1 MTKLRFAFILFL
13 IIVFLI
19 GVSVILNTKHDFN
32 KPLYE
37 PITTC
42 PTMLLQR
49 GNTLLMY
56 NSNEPENPNVNPM
69 VFYSLDEYIQYY
81 NEQKQQGNDCP
92 VLYLQQEYDAQNKA
106 VYRVRP
112 SPFELDGGVSNE
124 QQNQMFI
131 SLEDYA
137 DASRDQ
143 PPYNA
148 GNFPG
153 FDPHGQYIGVYTEL
167 DAIHHSTE
175 TDPIS
180 DNSMDP
186 NWGGVTHTR
195 KSVDA
200 GKYDGNIITRPVLST
215 PKTSFYPSLPSN
227 FQPPVDV
234 L

>member
-1 MTKLRFAFILFL
+1 
-13 IIVFLI
+13 
-19 GVSVILNTKHDFN
+19 
-32 KPLYE
+32 
-37 PITTC
+37 
-42 PTMLLQR
+42 MLLQR

-69 VFYSLDEYIQYY
+69 VFYSLDEYIQFY

-112 SPFELDGGVSNE
+112 SPFELDGGVSKE

-148 GNFPG
+148 NNFPG

-167 DAIHHSTE
+167 DAIHYSTE

-186 NWGGVTHTR
+186 NWGGVTHTK

-200 GKYDGNIITRPVLST
+200 GKYEGNVVTRPVLST